1 MACSK
6 ERQNLIHQVIDGEA
20 SEQDVH
26 ELTTHMNTC
35 LVCRETFRELSALE
49 RQLKVLHLPEVSD
62 DFTNR
67 VIQKLETSS
76 LSYKRTDWLRRH
88 PALFSAACFLV
99 LMLGFVFSSTSN
111 HSFQASV
118 VKGNGQLTYS
128 GGDTVIVPKSEVI
141 KGDLVVKNG
150 TVKIDGKV
158 EGNVILINS
167 HSMMA
172 SAGQVTGKIEKVNW
186 IVGEIWYTIKSIF
199 TGSFLNGR

>member
-6 ERQNLIHQVIDGEA
+6 ERQTLIQQVIDGEA

-26 ELTTHMNTC
+26 ELKTHMQTC
-35 LVCRETFRELSALE
+35 LVCREMYSGLE
-49 RQLKVLHLPEVSD
+49 DLEKQLHVLPLPEVSV

-67 VIQKLETSS
+67 VIQNLRTSAVP
-76 LSYKRTDWLRRH
+76 LKRTDWLRRH
-88 PALFSAACFLV
+88 PALFSAACFVV
-99 LMLGFVFSSTSN
+99 LMLGFVFSLNSN
-111 HSFQASV
+111 HSFQAEV
-118 VKGNGQLTYS
+118 LKGNGQLTYS
-128 GGDTVIVPKSEVI
+128 GGHTVIVPKNEVI

-150 TVKIDGKV
+150 NVKINGKV

-172 SAGQVTGKIEKVNW
+172 SAGQVTGKIEKVNR

-199 TGSFLNGR
+199 TGDFFQR